1 LVPLVEREMSV
12 IGTQPPPPERD
23 VDVCWSL
30 WEYVMMYVCM
40 LALGGG
46 EVYTHY
52 TLHTLHT
59 AHCTHYTLHT
69 AHTAHTDLTQMT
81 TYISLQ
87 IQD

>member
-1 LVPLVEREMSV
+1 MVPLVEREMSV

-46 EVYTHY
+46 EVHTHY

-59 AHCTHYTLHT
+59 AHCTHCTHRLDADDYIYF
-69 AHTAHTDLTQMT
+69 T
-81 TYISLQ
+81 TNTGLNVH
-87 IQD
+87 